1 MRVRFPTSARDSAVR
16 RSAWILAFALAIGI
30 GIAIPAIAQSLP
42 DASTTKAGPT
52 PQVDSAV
59 SDAAAKSGSITGT
72 VVDKDGAVIPHAK
85 AVLTQAGTAPRESAS
100 ASDGNFTFADV
111 APGAFE
117 LTVEAPSFT
126 TFKTSGTLQPGQALV
141 LPQVQLDIGVQVQV
155 AVAETQVQIAE
166 EQIHEEE
173 RQRLLGVVPNFYV
186 TYEPHPAPLT
196 PRQKFELA
204 WKSSIDPVNFGI
216 SAGFAGVEQA
226 IDAFPGYGQG
236 TQGYAKRLGA
246 NYADNFIGIFVG
258 GAIFP
263 SLLKQDPRYFYKG
276 TGTRKQRVLY
286 ALANA
291 FICKGD
297 NGKWQPN
304 SSGILGS
311 MAAGGISNLYYPAS
325 NRNGLRLTFE
335 NAAIGIGGNAIG
347 NIFQEFLLKRFTP
360 HNPDTDPSPAN

>member
-1 MRVRFPTSARDSAVR
+1 LELSQKLPQDSAVR
-16 RSAWILAFALAIGI
+16 RAAWILAFALAIGI

-42 DASTTKAGPT
+42 DASTTEARPALGNG
-52 PQVDSAV
+52 VA
-59 SDAAAKSGSITGT
+59 SDAAAKSGSVTGT
-72 VVDKDGAVIPHAK
+72 VADKDGAVIPNAK
-85 AVLTQAGTAPRESAS
+85 VVLTPAGAAPRELAS
-100 ASDGNFTFADV
+100 GNDGTFTFPDV
-111 APGAFE
+111 APGTFE

-141 LPQVQLDIGVQVQV
+141 LPQVQMDIGVQVQV
-155 AVAETQVQIAE
+155 SVAETQEQIAE

-173 RQRLLGVVPNFYV
+173 RQRLLGIVPNFYV

-196 PRQKFELA
+196 PRQKFQLA

-216 SAGFAGVEQA
+216 AAVFAGVEQA
-226 IDAFPGYGQG
+226 IDAFPGYGLG
-236 TQGYAKRLGA
+236 AQGYAKRFGA
-246 NYADNFIGIFVG
+246 NSADNFIGTFVG

-263 SLLKQDPRYFYKG
+263 SILKQDPRYFYKG
-276 TGTRKQRVLY
+276 TGTRKQRALY

-304 SSGILGS
+304 YSGILGGL
-311 MAAGGISNLYYPAS
+311 AAGGISNLYYPAS

-335 NAAIGIGGNAIG
+335 NAAIGIGGNAIN
-347 NIFQEFLLKRFTP
+347 NILQEFFLKRLTP
-360 HNPDTDPSPAN
+360 HNPDTDPPPAN

>member
-1 MRVRFPTSARDSAVR
+1 MRGRFPISAQNSAVR
-16 RSAWILAFALAIGI
+16 CAARILAFALAIGM
-30 GIAIPAIAQSLP
+30 GIAIPAIAQSQP
-42 DASTTKAGPT
+42 DASTSELPKPPLAERA
-52 PQVDSAV
+52 D
-59 SDAAAKSGSITGT
+59 SDAAAKSGSVMGT

-85 AVLTQAGTAPRESAS
+85 VALTQAGAAPRESAS
-100 ASDGNFTFADV
+100 GSDGSFTFADV
-111 APGAFE
+111 APGTFE

-126 TFKTSGTLQPGQALV
+126 TLKTSGTLQPGQALV
-141 LPQVQLDIGVQVQV
+141 LPQLQLDIGVQVQV
-155 AVAETQVQIAE
+155 SVAETQEQIAE

-186 TYEPHPAPLT
+186 TYERHPAPLT
-196 PRQKFELA
+196 SRQKFELA
-204 WKSSIDPVNFGI
+204 WKSSIDPVNFAL
-216 SAGFAGVEQA
+216 SAVFAGVEQA

-236 TQGYAKRLGA
+236 TQGYAKRFGA
-246 NYADNFIGIFVG
+246 SYADNFIGTFVG

-263 SLLKQDPRYFYKG
+263 SILKQDPRYFYKG

-286 ALANA
+286 ALANS

-304 SSGILGS
+304 YSGILGS

-335 NAAIGIGGNAIG
+335 NTAIGIGSGAI
-347 NIFQEFLLKRFTP
+347 NNLLQEFLLKRFTP